1 MQKNNKFTGWNGGEL
16 CVTRSD
22 SPSCS
27 ARSSKEFPAMPGR
40 KDSSADV
47 WRWFSSSQG
56 NDDTISVKSSI
67 NSTLIDKKKKVTE
80 IA

>member
-1 MQKNNKFTGWNGGEL
+1 M
-16 CVTRSD
+16 
-22 SPSCS
+22 PS
-27 ARSSKEFPAMPGR
+27 R

-47 WRWFSSSQG
+47 RRWFSSSQG